1 MSGRQL
7 DLFSG
12 SGYERATETAEAVA
26 SAPALV
32 AADLDDTAL
41 VAAIPS
47 ARLKEAPVLAAE
59 AGQRRLQSAVPA
71 LLALCRRFTGFGAD
85 DCPVPEQIAALDA
98 LAAIGGAAAAQATGT
113 LLVERV
119 VLGPNRERAVSVAAR
134 LGTRLPTSLLLEL
147 MADPAPTVR
156 EAACGCVR
164 QQLAL
169 VPRLLELAH
178 DEAAEVRTAAAC
190 ALGRMGRRDVLP
202 MLTRLL
208 REAPTIMV
216 IDAVAAIADEDCV
229 ILLARLARS
238 RNDLAE
244 AALDALAV
252 IDHPRAR
259 QLLARLEAER
269 GN

>member
-1 MSGRQL
+1 MAERQL
-7 DLFSG
+7 DLFS
-12 SGYERATETAEAVA
+12 SGGTRHEARTAEVA
-26 SAPALV
+26 APTPTLV
-32 AADLDDTAL
+32 PADLDDATL
-41 VAAIPS
+41 VAAIPL
-47 ARLKEAPVLAAE
+47 ARLKEAPALAAE

-85 DCPVPEQIAALDA
+85 GPVPEQIAALDA
-98 LAAIGGAAAAQATGT
+98 IAAIGGAATTQATGT

-147 MADPAPTVR
+147 MADQAPTVR
-156 EAACGCVR
+156 EATCGCVR

-202 MLTRLL
+202 TLTRLL

-238 RNDLAE
+238 RDDLAE

>member
-12 SGYERATETAEAVA
+12 SGRERVAETAEAVS

-41 VAAIPS
+41 VAAIPG
-47 ARLKEAPVLAAE
+47 ARLKEAPILAAE

-71 LLALCRRFTGFGAD
+71 LLALCRRLTGFGAD
-85 DCPVPEQIAALDA
+85 GAVPEQMAALDA
-98 LAAIGGAAAAQATGT
+98 LAVIGGVAAARATGR

-119 VLGPNRERAVSVAAR
+119 VLGPNRERAVAVAAR

-147 MADPAPTVR
+147 MADPAPALR
-156 EAACGCVR
+156 EAACICVR

-169 VPRLLELAH
+169 LPRLLELTH
-178 DEAAEVRTAAAC
+178 DEAAEVRAAAAC
-190 ALGRMGRRDVLP
+190 ALGRMGRREALP

-216 IDAVAAIADEDCV
+216 IDAVAAVADEDCV

-238 RNDLAE
+238 RDDLAE
-244 AALDALAV
+244 AALDTLAV

-259 QLLARLEAER
+259 QLLARLAAER
-269 GN
+269 GD